1 MLNLEYDATINFL
14 EVEETGCSG
23 DVGEDTAFE
32 VKESPKKKRPRR
44 DLDSISMPQR
54 IKRQKCSEEGVNTSS
69 DFEEVDEE
77 LESTDHNAETE
88 DTVETTDSDGNTEG
102 TCFIIRAVPTIE
114 LGVLDDVPPFTTLA
128 KSIPQNVS
136 EYKRGYRLGEN

>member
-1 MLNLEYDATINFL
+1 MLLFL

-54 IKRQKCSEEGVNTSS
+54 TKRQKCSEEGVNTSS

-88 DTVETTDSDGNTEG
+88 DTVETADSDGNTEG

-114 LGVLDDVPPFTTLA
+114 LGVLMSCIDDVPPFTTLA

>member
-1 MLNLEYDATINFL
+1 MMLLFL

-32 VKESPKKKRPRR
+32 MKESPKKKRPRR

-54 IKRQKCSEEGVNTSS
+54 TKRQKCSEEGVNTSS
-69 DFEEVDEE
+69 DLEEVDEE
-77 LESTDHNAETE
+77 LESTDHNAETG
-88 DTVETTDSDGNTEG
+88 DTIETTDSDGNTEG

-114 LGVLDDVPPFTTLA
+114 LADFVTL
-128 KSIPQNVS
+128 SQFFF
-136 EYKRGYRLGEN
+136 YFLLC